1 MTTARMLV
9 AALML
14 PVLILIAL
22 AAAVAAIAHCLQ

>member
-1 MTTARMLV
+1 MTTARILV

-22 AAAVAAIAHCLQ
+22 TAAVAAIAHCLQ